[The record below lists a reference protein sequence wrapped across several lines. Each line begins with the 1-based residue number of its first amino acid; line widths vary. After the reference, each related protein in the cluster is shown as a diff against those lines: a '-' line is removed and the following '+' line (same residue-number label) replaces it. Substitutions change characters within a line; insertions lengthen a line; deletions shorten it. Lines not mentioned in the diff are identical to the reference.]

1 MRRYY
6 FDLKDGGPARDRT
19 GVDFATS
26 NDAIQH
32 SRELAQKLR
41 NDGSIS
47 DPELQVLVIN
57 ENGAEIH
64 REAVFPMK
72 LVPRPWRDDLA
83 N

>member
-6 FDLKDGGPARDRT
+6 FVLKDGAPAPDRT
-19 GVDFATS
+19 GVEFATS
-26 NDAIQH
+26 SDAIQH
-32 SRELAQKLR
+32 SKKLAQRLR
-41 NDGSIS
+41 NDARIS
-47 DPELQVLVIN
+47 DPEQQVLVIN

-72 LVPRPWRDDLA
+72 VVTRPLRNDMA